1 MWSVIS
7 CQIATDVRCEKN
19 NVKPKNYSL
28 NVISLQNYMY
38 ALFKIHEVHLN
49 KRCTYHRLI
58 QKIDLVDFK
67 FLQINFLKI
76 NISNSE
82 QWMYFSSLTPA
93 WAEPSSKNNT
103 ISYIFGIQIIINYNY
118 VLLTRKIIHI
128 YGANWHILH
137 YTLEYLNWRFV
148 YVTNRLN
155 SCGQNQANQLSLQR
169 HSHHL
174 K

>member
-19 NVKPKNYSL
+19 NLKS
-28 NVISLQNYMY
+28 
-38 ALFKIHEVHLN
+38 IHSTWSPY
-49 KRCTYHRLI
+49 RTTCTPFLKSAKFTWIKDVPITASYK
-58 QKIDLVDFK
+58 KIDLVDFK

>member
-1 MWSVIS
+1 MCDAKKIMLNLKTIHSTWSPYRTTCTPFLKSTKFTWIK
-7 CQIATDVRCEKN
+7 DVPITASYK
-19 NVKPKNYSL
+19 
-28 NVISLQNYMY
+28 
-38 ALFKIHEVHLN
+38 
-49 KRCTYHRLI
+49 
-58 QKIDLVDFK
+58 KIDLVDFK

-103 ISYIFGIQIIINYNY
+103 ISYICGIQIIINYNY